1 MTQVAA
7 VRIDAGQLPSVE
19 SGVNIS
25 TAARRWRRSHGLSP
39 SRDPGEDA
47 AAVVRRPGAAF
58 SPCQPHPPWM
68 IVPMGCGG
76 SRADAIIEPRYH
88 ESWTRE
94 TESTWL
100 TNTDV
105 ETSLPVANSKA
116 LEASLREKRMVNT
129 STQCGKQ
136 ALTSSSSNHQR
147 RPKRSLSDVGVTGS
161 SKPLVRPR
169 GGPQKRPV
177 RCLRMGSPS
186 ASTAAETLGTCV
198 MKDEEKPNPCEE
210 EDGGRSFEKFTR
222 RRDGDLQTRADDV

>member
-1 MTQVAA
+1 
-7 VRIDAGQLPSVE
+7 
-19 SGVNIS
+19 
-25 TAARRWRRSHGLSP
+25 
-39 SRDPGEDA
+39 
-47 AAVVRRPGAAF
+47 
-58 SPCQPHPPWM
+58 M

-129 STQCGKQ
+129 GTQCGKQ
-136 ALTSSSSNHQR
+136 ALTSTSSNHQR
-147 RPKRSLSDVGVTGS
+147 RPRRSLSDVGVTGS
-161 SKPLVRPR
+161 RAVVSPR
-169 GGPQKRPV
+169 GGHQKRQV

-186 ASTAAETLGTCV
+186 TSTATETANLGTCV
-198 MKDEEKPNPCEE
+198 MRDEEKPSPCEE
-210 EDGGRSFEKFTR
+210 DDGGCSFEKFTR
-222 RRDGDLQTRADDV
+222 RRDGDLQTCADDVCS